1 MLEVLARDAYLHFLF
16 TFLFLFFSMH
26 LRYATCAFRCILD
39 NRDKDED
46 GNGDNDIIMVIIIAD
61 IILIGVLY

>member
-1 MLEVLARDAYLHFLF
+1 MHICIFYLL
-16 TFLFLFFSMH
+16 FLFLFFSMH

-46 GNGDNDIIMVIIIAD
+46 GNGDNDIIMVIIIGN
-61 IILIGVLY
+61 IILIDVLY